1 MLNVSFSIETFIMIH
16 FNLEMMLVYCLNTYH
31 CYSKMNQKKVK
42 IVIGYKLFVIFVHVD
57 LWKTLNKKLVN
68 SFKIAI
74 FKNLFHSH
82 TINFHCCSQLVWIL
96 QNSIYVLE
104 GYSLVVHVCRILNL
118 WGLGAL

>member
-1 MLNVSFSIETFIMIH
+1 MYTVDKLESLIKEDILLLKAFVMRISVCNIKIFSD
-16 FNLEMMLVYCLNTYH
+16 
-31 CYSKMNQKKVK
+31 
-42 IVIGYKLFVIFVHVD
+42 IVQEID
-57 LWKTLNKKLVN
+57 D
-68 SFKIAI
+68 I

-82 TINFHCCSQLVWIL
+82 TMQSISVVL

>member
-16 FNLEMMLVYCLNTYH
+16 FNLEMMLVYCLNTYYF
-31 CYSKMNQKKVK
+31 YSKMNQKKVK

-74 FKNLFHSH
+74 YFG
-82 TINFHCCSQLVWIL
+82 IQLEK
-96 QNSIYVLE
+96 ST
-104 GYSLVVHVCRILNL
+104 
-118 WGLGAL
+118 

>member
-1 MLNVSFSIETFIMIH
+1 MYTVGKLESLIKEDILLLKAFVMRISVRNIKIFSD
-16 FNLEMMLVYCLNTYH
+16 
-31 CYSKMNQKKVK
+31 
-42 IVIGYKLFVIFVHVD
+42 IVQEID
-57 LWKTLNKKLVN
+57 D
-68 SFKIAI
+68 I

-82 TINFHCCSQLVWIL
+82 TINFHCCGQLVWIL